1 VPQTLLEMDQDS
13 ELQDHLAKV
22 QQQGQAALTREE
34 RIKRQRSLDQLNVPS
49 FARMCADAGELQ
61 GLQATCITCVQES

>member
-1 VPQTLLEMDQDS
+1 MPQTLLEMDQDL

-34 RIKRQRSLDQLNVPS
+34 RIKRQRSLDQLNVPP
-49 FARMCADAGELQ
+49 FARMCAGAGELQ
-61 GLQATCITCVQES
+61 GGW